1 MLPVL
6 VNRNLLVLHLTVIV
20 WGFTGILGNLI
31 SIGAIDLVW
40 YRVLIAAGSLFLYFV
55 YKRKSLAVSR
65 GNLIRFF
72 LTGGLVGLHWI
83 LFFESIKVSTV
94 SVTLVCLSAVT
105 LFTAMF
111 EPIIYRRRVSKMEII
126 TGLIV
131 IVGICLIFKFE
142 GQYVNGIVL
151 GLLAALVACFF
162 AIINSKLVKKSEP
175 AIISF
180 YEMLGA
186 SVWISVYLLITNGFA
201 EMRWLSTSDFLY
213 LMILGTICTS
223 GAYVA
228 AVAVMKE
235 ISAFRVALASNLEP
249 IYGVLL
255 AFAFFGQ
262 AEVMSTG
269 FYVGALLILGA
280 VFLHPI
286 IRVRIDRRKVLET
299 RLPPLP
305 DQPIS
310 P

>member
-1 MLPVL
+1 MLPVQL
-6 VNRNLLVLHLTVIV
+6 NRNLLVLHLTVVV

-31 SIGAIDLVW
+31 SISAIDLVW
-40 YRVLIAAGSLFLYFV
+40 YRVLIASASLLLYFLA
-55 YKRKSLAVSR
+55 KRRSLAVSR
-65 GNLIRFF
+65 DRLVRFF

-94 SVTLVCLSAVT
+94 SVALVCLSAVT

-111 EPIIYRRRVSKMEII
+111 EPIIYRRRISKMEIV
-126 TGLIV
+126 TGLVV

-142 GQYVNGIVL
+142 GQYANGIML
-151 GLLAALVACFF
+151 GLLAALTACFF

-175 AIISF
+175 AVISF

-186 SVWISVYLLITNGFA
+186 FLWISVYLLATGGFG
-201 EMRWLSTSDFLY
+201 EGMQLSFSDFAY
-213 LMILGTICTS
+213 LLLLGTVCTS

-280 VFLHPI
+280 VFLHPV
-286 IRVRIDRRKVLET
+286 IRMRVDKRKALKAK
-299 RLPPLP
+299 LPLHP
-305 DQPIS
+305 
-310 P
+310 

>member
-1 MLPVL
+1 MFPVQL
-6 VNRNLLVLHLTVIV
+6 NRNLLVLHLTVVV

-31 SIGAIDLVW
+31 SISAIDLVW
-40 YRVLIAAGSLFLYFV
+40 YRVLIASASLLLYFLV
-55 YKRKSLAVSR
+55 KRKSLSVTR
-65 GNLIRFF
+65 GKLVRFF

-94 SVTLVCLSAVT
+94 SVALVCLSAVT

-111 EPIIYRRRVSKMEII
+111 EPIIYRRRISKMEIV
-126 TGLIV
+126 TGLVV

-142 GQYVNGIVL
+142 GQYTHGIML
-151 GLLAALVACFF
+151 GLLAALTACFF

-175 AIISF
+175 SVISF

-186 SVWISVYLLITNGFA
+186 FLWISLYLLATNGFG
-201 EMRWLSTSDFLY
+201 EGMRLSTSDFAY
-213 LMILGTICTS
+213 LMVLGTVCTS

-228 AVAVMKE
+228 AVSVMKE

-280 VFLHPI
+280 VFLHPV
-286 IRVRIDRRKVLET
+286 IRMRIDKRKALKAK
-299 RLPPLP
+299 LPLHP
-305 DQPIS
+305 
-310 P
+310 

>member
-1 MLPVL
+1 MFPAHI
-6 VNRNLLVLHLTVIV
+6 NRNLLVLHLTVIV

-31 SIGAIDLVW
+31 SISAIDLVW
-40 YRVLIAAGSLFLYFV
+40 YRVLIASSSLLAFFLL
-55 YKRKSLAVSR
+55 KRKRIAVTR
-65 GNLIRFF
+65 VKLVQFF

-111 EPIIYRRRVSKMEII
+111 EPIIYKRRVSKMEIV

-131 IVGICLIFKFE
+131 IVGIVLIFKFE
-142 GQYVNGIVL
+142 AQYVKGIVL
-151 GLLAALVACFF
+151 GLLAALFACFF

-175 AIISF
+175 SLISF

-186 SVWISVYLLITNGFA
+186 FLWISLYLLFTNGFDA
-201 EMRWLSTSDFLY
+201 GLRLSTSDFIY
-213 LMILGTICTS
+213 LMILGTVCTS

-269 FYVGALLILGA
+269 FYMGALLILGA

-286 IRVRIDRRKVLET
+286 IRNRVDRRKTLKAG
-299 RLPPLP
+299 LPPIP
-305 DQPIS
+305 EQPMKS
-310 P
+310 

>member
-6 VNRNLLVLHLTVIV
+6 INRNLLVLHLTVVV

-40 YRVLIAAGSLFLYFV
+40 YRVLIASVSLLLYFMV
-55 YKRKSLAVSR
+55 KRRSLAVSGER
-65 GNLIRFF
+65 LVRFVF
-72 LTGGLVGLHWI
+72 TGGLVGLHWI

-94 SVTLVCLSAVT
+94 SVALVCLSAVT

-111 EPIIYRRRVSKMEII
+111 EPIIYKRRVSKMEVV
-126 TGLIV
+126 TGLVV
-131 IVGICLIFKFE
+131 IIGICLIFKFE
-142 GQYVNGIVL
+142 SQYVKGIVM
-151 GLLAALVACFF
+151 GLLAALTACFF

-175 AIISF
+175 SIISF
-180 YEMLGA
+180 YEMVGA
-186 SVWISVYLLITNGFA
+186 FCWISVYLLVTNGFRDG
-201 EMRWLSTSDFLY
+201 MRLSASDFGY
-213 LMILGTICTS
+213 LLLLGTVCTS

-228 AVAVMKE
+228 AVAVMRE

-280 VFLHPI
+280 VFLHPF
-286 IRVRIDRRKVLET
+286 IRRRVDKRKALKAK
-299 RLPPLP
+299 LPLHP
-305 DQPIS
+305 
-310 P
+310 